1 MNLRENNALGDNQG
15 DRWKYWLFKEQSE
28 HNSSRA
34 DRKARAPSN
43 RKHEVT
49 QSTLRLAFEAAC
61 HKTIFFLF
69 TFPKTRVFNQTL
81 HASVRLQIKF
91 AAETFKKHCGQ
102 GARLDNETSARKLNG
117 AEVLFVKRK
126 WSWLQPKQKLET
138 GDLSLG

>member
-1 MNLRENNALGDNQG
+1 M
-15 DRWKYWLFKEQSE
+15 
-28 HNSSRA
+28 
-34 DRKARAPSN
+34 
-43 RKHEVT
+43 
-49 QSTLRLAFEAAC
+49 
-61 HKTIFFLF
+61 
-69 TFPKTRVFNQTL
+69 FNQTL

-138 GDLSLG
+138 GDLSLGWADAGSFQGKDILNQSEVTEDHFSTEKQEARTEVQEAVSLL